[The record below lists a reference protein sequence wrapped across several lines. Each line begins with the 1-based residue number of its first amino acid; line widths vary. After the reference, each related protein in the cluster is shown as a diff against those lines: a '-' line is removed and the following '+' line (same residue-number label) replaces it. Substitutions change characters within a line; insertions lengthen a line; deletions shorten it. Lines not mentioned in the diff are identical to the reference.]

1 MLFWLLK
8 DALLACKRCPLRGL
22 LTPFWSP
29 IKHLLLYYFITTW
42 PTVGCKPAFCMWF
55 CRYLLTCYLNL
66 CNDFSN
72 PCLQRFRVLK
82 RKKVSVVEDEKRID
96 NWCPWLYLSLMSKFC
111 SSANAIRKAYI
122 HLTKEPIDL
131 SQTVVNNC

>member
-29 IKHLLLYYFITTW
+29 IKHLLIYYFITNWYTVDYK
-42 PTVGCKPAFCMWF
+42 PTFYMPF
-55 CRYLLTCYLNL
+55 CRYLLMSCLKLY
-66 CNDFSN
+66 NDFSK
-72 PCLQRFRVLK
+72 PFLQSFRVLK
-82 RKKVSVVEDEKRID
+82 RKSFCGGGWKKID
-96 NWCPWLYLSLMSKFC
+96 NWYPWLYLSLMSKFC

-122 HLTKEPIDL
+122 HLTEEPIYL